1 MGLRIGVGSV
11 DRWMHPPVH
20 QGLCMGL
27 RRVYLGVYSP
37 TYSTPHGIPRGLLY
51 PYEAPSGHPADTPRD
66 HPGLRKGSSGVGRAA
81 IPPNPGYP
89 QAMDPGIL
97 GSGPPNT
104 F

>member
-51 PYEAPSGHPADTPRD
+51 PMRPLQGILQIPR
-66 HPGLRKGSSGVGRAA
+66 GTIRGCGRGSSGVGRTA
-81 IPPNPGYP
+81 IPLIRGTPR
-89 QAMDPGIL
+89 PGIR
-97 GSGPPNT
+97 GSWGPDP
-104 F
+104 

>member
-51 PYEAPSGHPADTPRD
+51 PYEAPSGHPADPR
-66 HPGLRKGSSGVGRAA
+66 GTIRGCGRGSSGVGRAA
-81 IPPNPGYP
+81 IPLIQGYP
-89 QAMDPGIL
+89 RPWIRGSWDPD
-97 GSGPPNT
+97 P
-104 F
+104 